1 MLNTN
6 RTKEM
11 QANMFIEFKLNSKE
25 VKTICF
31 WGLAVDKNELKN

>member
-1 MLNTN
+1 MLNIN

-11 QANMFIEFKLNSKE
+11 PANMFIEFKLNSKE

-31 WGLAVDKNELKN
+31 LGLAENKNELKN